1 MPGFNFQHQERKKRR
16 ERRKEEKKEG
26 GGMGREE
33 KTDTPGNRIT
43 RPDLQ
48 TKANLDKDAAAQ

>member
-1 MPGFNFQHQERKKRR
+1 MYKVPSNLLVIQKAKT
-16 ERRKEEKKEG
+16 
-26 GGMGREE
+26 GREE

-43 RPDLQ
+43 WPDLQ